1 MPLLAMRSVAVD
13 RVEDA
18 VRRAEEH
25 RARALAVNGY
35 VAAQVRDELDRAG
48 TAVRNEAAKP
58 GLAQLE
64 ALVAITR
71 ELRAAEE
78 QDLRTRDSARV
89 AIHRALGRLRRC
101 DSSAQLLRRV
111 PVELTRACGFARAM
125 ISRVHHSEWIPILP
139 PPGRDPDTDRFRDA
153 FGDQPKLPLA
163 HMLLEA
169 EMVRRRIGIRV
180 EDATTDPRVHEAF
193 VRVAGAHGYVGAP
206 IMPSGRVIG
215 FLHADRIGQDHPT
228 TDEDL
233 ENIVLFA
240 EHLGLLYER
249 AVIAEELARRGAEVR
264 SIQSALVRRIE
275 ALIGAELQ
283 LQPPTPVDALSTDGD
298 ADEDVAPPGRIA
310 LLSPREREVL
320 GLIVAGETNRSIARE
335 LVLGEQ
341 TVKSHVSHI
350 LHKLR
355 ATNRAEAAAR
365 YLRIRNWSP

>member
-1 MPLLAMRSVAVD
+1 MRSVAVD
-13 RVEDA
+13 RVKDA
-18 VRRAEEH
+18 VRRAQEH
-25 RARALAVNGY
+25 RARALRVNGY
-35 VAAQVRDELDRAG
+35 VAAQVRDELDRSG
-48 TAVRNEAAKP
+48 NAVRDEAPKL
-58 GLAQLE
+58 GLDQLE
-64 ALVAITR
+64 ALVAIAR
-71 ELRAAEE
+71 EMRAADE
-78 QDLRTRDSARV
+78 QDLLTRDAARV
-89 AIHRALGRLRRC
+89 EIHRALGRLRRC
-101 DSSAQLLRRV
+101 DSSVDLLRRV
-111 PVELTRACGFARAM
+111 PLELTRACGFARAM

-180 EDATTDPRVHEAF
+180 EDAATDPRVHEAF
-193 VRVAGAHGYVGAP
+193 VQVAGAHGYVGAP

-215 FLHADRIGQDHPT
+215 FLHADRIWQDHPT

-249 AVIAEELARRGAEVR
+249 AAIAEELERRAAGVQ
-264 SIQSALVRRIE
+264 SIQSALIRNIE
-275 ALIGAELQ
+275 ALIGTELQ
-283 LQPPTPVDALSTDGD
+283 LQPPTPVAALSTDGD
-298 ADEDVAPPGRIA
+298 ADEDVSPPGRIA
-310 LLSPREREVL
+310 LLTARERDVL
-320 GLIVAGETNRSIARE
+320 ALIVAGQTNRHIARE

-350 LHKLR
+350 LRKLR

-365 YLRIRNWSP
+365 YLRIRNPST

>member
-1 MPLLAMRSVAVD
+1 MLRLTMGSVAVD
-13 RVEDA
+13 RVEDV

-25 RARALAVNGY
+25 RARALRVRGY
-35 VAAQVRDELDRAG
+35 VERQVRDELDRASR
-48 TAVRNEAAKP
+48 ALRDEVAEP
-58 GLAQLE
+58 GLDHLE
-64 ALVAITR
+64 AIVGIAR
-71 ELRAAEE
+71 ELRAADE
-78 QDLRTRDSARV
+78 QDLQTRDAARV
-89 AIHRALGRLRRC
+89 EIHRALGRLRRC

-139 PPGRDPDTDRFRDA
+139 PPGLDSDTDNFRNA

-180 EDATTDPRVHEAF
+180 EDAATDHRVHEAF
-193 VRVAGAHGYVGAP
+193 VAVAGAHGYVGAP

-215 FLHADRIGQDHPT
+215 FLHADRIGQGHAT

-249 AVIAEELARRGAEVR
+249 AAVAEELERRAVEVR
-264 SIQSALVRRIE
+264 SIQSALVRSID

-283 LQPPTPVDALSTDGD
+283 LQPQAPVDPSTADGEADGD
-298 ADEDVAPPGRIA
+298 LAPPGRIA

-320 GLIVAGETNRSIARE
+320 DLIVAGETNGAIARE

-350 LHKLR
+350 LRKLR
-355 ATNRAEAAAR
+355 ATSRAEAAAR
-365 YLRIRNWSP
+365 YLRISNRSP

>member
-1 MPLLAMRSVAVD
+1 
-13 RVEDA
+13 
-18 VRRAEEH
+18 
-25 RARALAVNGY
+25 
-35 VAAQVRDELDRAG
+35 
-48 TAVRNEAAKP
+48 
-58 GLAQLE
+58 
-64 ALVAITR
+64 
-71 ELRAAEE
+71 
-78 QDLRTRDSARV
+78 
-89 AIHRALGRLRRC
+89 
-101 DSSAQLLRRV
+101 
-111 PVELTRACGFARAM
+111 M
-125 ISRVHHSEWIPILP
+125 ISRVHHSDWIPILP
-139 PPGRDPDTDRFRDA
+139 PPGHDPDTDRFRDA

-180 EDATTDPRVHEAF
+180 EDAATDPRVHEAF

-249 AVIAEELARRGAEVR
+249 AAIAEELERRAAEVR
-264 SIQSALVRRIE
+264 SIQSALVRSTE

-283 LQPPTPVDALSTDGD
+283 LQPQAPLDASSTDGD
-298 ADEDVAPPGRIA
+298 ADEAVAPPGRIA
-310 LLSPREREVL
+310 LLSPREHEVL
-320 GLIVAGETNRSIARE
+320 ALIVAGETNRTIARE

-350 LHKLR
+350 LRKLR
-355 ATNRAEAAAR
+355 ATSRAEAAAR
-365 YLRIRNWSP
+365 YLRIRNSSP

>member
-1 MPLLAMRSVAVD
+1 MLLLAMRLVPVD
-13 RVEDA
+13 RMQAA

-25 RARALAVNGY
+25 RARALRVRGY
-35 VAAQVRDELDRAG
+35 VTREVRDELDRASN
-48 TAVRNEAAKP
+48 AVRDEAAEP
-58 GLAQLE
+58 GLDQLE
-64 ALVAITR
+64 ALVAVAR
-71 ELRAAEE
+71 ELRAADE
-78 QDLRTRDSARV
+78 QDLQTRDAARV
-89 AIHRALGRLRRC
+89 EIHRALGRLRRC
-101 DSSAQLLRRV
+101 DSSARMLQRV
-111 PVELTRACGFARAM
+111 PAELTRACGFARAM

-139 PPGRDPDTDRFRDA
+139 PPGHDADTDKFRNA

-180 EDATTDPRVHEAF
+180 EDAATDPRVHEAF
-193 VRVAGAHGYVGAP
+193 VHVAGAHGYVGAP

-249 AVIAEELARRGAEVR
+249 AAIAEELKRRAAEVR
-264 SIQSALVRRIE
+264 SIQSALVRSIE

-283 LQPPTPVDALSTDGD
+283 LQPQTPVDASLTHGD
-298 ADEDVAPPGRIA
+298 SDEDLAPPGRIA
-310 LLSPREREVL
+310 LLSQREREVL
-320 GLIVAGETNRSIARE
+320 DLIVAGETNRSIARE

-350 LHKLR
+350 LRKLR

-365 YLRIRNWSP
+365 YLRIRNPST